1 MHVHIEGGGVLCN
14 ILSSACLHFFPSQ
27 LLLSCIYSQFIP
39 SFSSSGS
46 NDTIYVGFAARSL
59 LVPKNK
65 EAKCQILLT
74 FHGLLLLKNRRGRET
89 TARLVGFS
97 RQGWEFGWPA
107 LLKRRVVEMNTL
119 NWAQWPED
127 VVPNVNVGEQHEV
140 ASCLPMV

>member
-1 MHVHIEGGGVLCN
+1 MC
-14 ILSSACLHFFPSQ
+14 ILKVEVFSVIFFPLPAFFFFPSQ
-27 LLLSCIYSQFIP
+27 LLLFCIYSQFIP

-97 RQGWEFGWPA
+97 RQGLEFGWPA
-107 LLKRRVVEMNTL
+107 LLKRL
-119 NWAQWPED
+119 QKWQKKW
-127 VVPNVNVGEQHEV
+127 
-140 ASCLPMV
+140 

>member
-1 MHVHIEGGGVLCN
+1 MHIEGGGVLCN
-14 ILSSACLHFFPSQ
+14 ILSSACLYFFPSQ

-46 NDTIYVGFAARSL
+46 NDTIHVGFAARSL

-89 TARLVGFS
+89 TARLVVFS
-97 RQGWEFGWPA
+97 RQGLEFGWPA
-107 LLKRRVVEMNTL
+107 LLKVVEINTL
-119 NWAQWPED
+119 N
-127 VVPNVNVGEQHEV
+127 
-140 ASCLPMV
+140 

>member
-1 MHVHIEGGGVLCN
+1 MHVHFEGGGVLCN
-14 ILSSACLHFFPSQ
+14 ILSSACLYFFPSQ

-46 NDTIYVGFAARSL
+46 NDTIYVGFAARYL
-59 LVPKNK
+59 LVSKNK

-97 RQGWEFGWPA
+97 RQGLELGWPA
-107 LLKRRVVEMNTL
+107 LLKRRQKWQKKSGRNEH
-119 NWAQWPED
+119 PELSS
-127 VVPNVNVGEQHEV
+127 VTWGRGAKCQSGRAV
-140 ASCLPMV
+140 